1 MELTLLISKG
11 ALMQKDFIMYKNIII
26 VLVLMKT
33 KLKYYIEKL
42 D

>member
-1 MELTLLISKG
+1 
-11 ALMQKDFIMYKNIII
+11 MQKDFIMYKNIII